1 MKFSIYLNRRVFVMK
16 VKFYASKTGLS
27 TRVVFF
33 TSRSKAV
40 PLSCSS
46 LCSLCVDSIICNV
59 RVAFICSSSLL
70 LLLPR
75 EGCA

>member
-46 LCSLCVDSIICNV
+46 LCVDSIICNV